1 MKRVAIA
8 VFAAMGALASIAAT
22 YGPWGDSDAVK
33 NPDKLGPTYL
43 MSMPLQ
49 INGVAAVEGDC
60 VAVYRKDTDA
70 LCGLGKVLDS
80 SGQLT
85 IVCYAPYGVTLH
97 FQIWVSSSGL
107 DTPKI
112 LDCETTCDLS
122 APNPGSFYTGH
133 SLVATDVPPVETKVA
148 TPVISPADGTF
159 FPDSCIITITCETA
173 GSSIYFTTNGATP
186 KTSSKYLYSG
196 PITVYDSVQIKAVAT
211 KDGLE
216 KSSYATANIS
226 KLAMTLENAIGA
238 TEGMTVTTGGDA
250 DWVPVVDPTAIS
262 GSLSAK
268 SGLYGDDDDEHTSWL
283 QVVVNGPG
291 TLTFWAKV
299 SCEHDDDGT
308 CTWDHLGVFVDG
320 VENRPMRIDGETGWT
335 QKTVEFSGAGAHTV
349 KWVYVKDES
358 DYDGED
364 CAWINGVVWTP
375 SAVPDDPIPD
385 IGDNPSLSEVQTAL
399 TGSADTKLLENIT
412 SGAQYNA
419 YRTWALS
426 VKNVGGTAVAGQQ
439 TVKDSPNAWL
449 SYALNTEKL
458 IAATPVFGDVE
469 IDEFSPSSELHKFDF
484 TVSIKNILVGNEA
497 TADNLV
503 KVFGVEGATSLTG
516 DTFSSNNVMV
526 TFDTPEN
533 GKVRLK
539 AMPKNTSAQSFF
551 MKVKMK

>member
-1 MKRVAIA
+1 
-8 VFAAMGALASIAAT
+8 
-22 YGPWGDSDAVK
+22 
-33 NPDKLGPTYL
+33 
-43 MSMPLQ
+43 
-49 INGVAAVEGDC
+49 
-60 VAVYRKDTDA
+60 
-70 LCGLGKVLDS
+70 
-80 SGQLT
+80 
-85 IVCYAPYGVTLH
+85 
-97 FQIWVSSSGL
+97 
-107 DTPKI
+107 
-112 LDCETTCDLS
+112 
-122 APNPGSFYTGH
+122 
-133 SLVATDVPPVETKVA
+133 
-148 TPVISPADGTF
+148 
-159 FPDSCIITITCETA
+159 
-173 GSSIYFTTNGATP
+173 
-186 KTSSKYLYSG
+186 
-196 PITVYDSVQIKAVAT
+196 
-211 KDGLE
+211 
-216 KSSYATANIS
+216 
-226 KLAMTLENAIGA
+226 MTLENAIGA
-238 TEGMTVTTGGDA
+238 TEAMTVTTGGDA
-250 DWVPVVDPTAIS
+250 DWVPVVDPAAIS

-283 QVVVNGPG
+283 QVAVNGPG

-299 SCEHDDDGT
+299 SCEYDDDGT

-335 QKTVEFSGAGAHTV
+335 QKTVEFSGAGVHTV

-375 SAVPDDPIPD
+375 SAVPADPIPY
-385 IGDNPSLSEVQTAL
+385 IGDNPSSSEVQTAL

-412 SGAQYNA
+412 SGTQYNA

-484 TVSIKNILVGNEA
+484 TVSIKNISVGNEA
-497 TADNLV
+497 TADNLA

-516 DTFSSNNVMV
+516 DTFSSNNVTV
-526 TFDTPEN
+526 TFDTPAN

-539 AMPKNTSAQSFF
+539 ATPKNTSAQSFF
-551 MKVKMK
+551 MKVTMK